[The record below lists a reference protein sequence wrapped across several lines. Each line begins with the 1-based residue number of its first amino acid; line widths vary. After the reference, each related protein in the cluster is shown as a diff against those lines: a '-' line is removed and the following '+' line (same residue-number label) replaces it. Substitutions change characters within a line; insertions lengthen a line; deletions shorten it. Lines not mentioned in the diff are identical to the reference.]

1 MKDEKKLKELAEQ
14 ISKLEKECQLGN
26 NLQENMNKIEQLI
39 QSLSLKEMLEIDTY
53 IMNGKIFDKV
63 KIL

>member
-26 NLQENMNKIEQLI
+26 NLQENMDKIEQLI
-39 QSLSLKEMLEIDTY
+39 QSLSLEEMLEIDTY
-53 IMNGKIFDKV
+53 IMNEKFLTK
-63 KIL
+63 

>member
-39 QSLSLKEMLEIDTY
+39 QSLSLEEMLEIDTY
-53 IMNGKIFDKV
+53 IMNEKF
-63 KIL
+63 LTT

>member
-26 NLQENMNKIEQLI
+26 NIQENTNKIEQLI
-39 QSLSLKEMLEIDTY
+39 QSLSLEEMLEIDTY
-53 IMNGKIFDKV
+53 IMNEKFLTI
-63 KIL
+63 

>member
-39 QSLSLKEMLEIDTY
+39 QSLSLEEMLEIDTY
-53 IMNGKIFDKV
+53 IMNEKFLTI
-63 KIL
+63 

>member
-39 QSLSLKEMLEIDTY
+39 QSLSLEEMLEIDTY
-53 IMNGKIFDKV
+53 IMNEKFLTK
-63 KIL
+63 

>member
-26 NLQENMNKIEQLI
+26 NIQENMNKIEQLI
-39 QSLSLKEMLEIDTY
+39 QSLSLEEMLEIDTY
-53 IMNGKIFDKV
+53 IMNEKF
-63 KIL
+63 LTT

>member
-39 QSLSLKEMLEIDTY
+39 QSLSLEEMLKIDTY
-53 IMNGKIFDKV
+53 IMNEKFLTK
-63 KIL
+63 

>member
-26 NLQENMNKIEQLI
+26 NVQENVSKIEQLI
-39 QSLSLKEMLEIDTY
+39 QSLSVEEMLAIDAY
-53 IMNGKIFDKV
+53 ITNENFLTK
-63 KIL
+63 